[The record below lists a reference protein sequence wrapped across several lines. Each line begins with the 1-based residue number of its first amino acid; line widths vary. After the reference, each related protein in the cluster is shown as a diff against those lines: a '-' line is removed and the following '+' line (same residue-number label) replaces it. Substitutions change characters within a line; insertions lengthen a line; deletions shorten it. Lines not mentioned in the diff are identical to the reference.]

1 MRDYIWINLMRFLKL
16 SGLLALS
23 AIAAACSPV
32 GFLNT
37 ITPSSSFSLAKDV
50 SYGELSRQKLDIY
63 QAKSAKLGAPVI
75 VFIHGGSWK
84 DGSKD
89 IYKFLGEGLSR
100 EGYDVVVPNYRLYP
114 ETKFPGFVEDA
125 ALATAY
131 AAKRYPDR
139 SIALMGHSAGGHM
152 VTLLGTDG
160 TYLEAAGVNMCQR
173 VSSIIGLAPPT
184 GAYPLTDEPYITIFP
199 ERFAGQDAPLNNVKN
214 PSPAMFLM
222 NGGKDDTVGPKNSE
236 QLAAAIKARGGEAI
250 YKFYPKLTHTDPV
263 KLMSKYF
270 DDDSTL
276 KADVL
281 SFVDAQ
287 AKPETGFCR

>member
-1 MRDYIWINLMRFLKL
+1 MRMKL
-16 SGLLALS
+16 RPLLTAFSAGL
-23 AIAAACSPV
+23 IASCSPV

-37 ITPSSSFSLAKDV
+37 ITPSSSFSLAKNIP
-50 SYGELSRQKLDIY
+50 YGELERQKLDVY
-63 QAKSAKLGAPVI
+63 EAKDEKLGAPII

-100 EGYDVVVPNYRLYP
+100 EGYNVVVPNYRLYP

-125 ALATAY
+125 ALAASY

-139 SIALMGHSAGGHM
+139 SLSLVGHSAGGHM
-152 VTLLGTDG
+152 VTLLGTAPE
-160 TYLEAAGVNMCQR
+160 YLKAAGVDMCAR
-173 VSSIIGLAPPT
+173 VSSIVGLAPPT
-184 GAYPLTDEPYITIFP
+184 GAYPLTDEPFITIFP
-199 ERFAGQDAPLNNVKN
+199 ERFGGKDAPLNNVDS

-236 QLAAAIKARGGEAI
+236 ELAAAINARGGKAV

-263 KLMSKYF
+263 KMMSKYF
-270 DDDSTL
+270 DEDSTL
-276 KADVL
+276 KEDML
-281 SFVDAQ
+281 SFIEAQ
-287 AKPETGFCR
+287 GRAKTEFCQ